1 MKGYVTISLVD
12 VYERVEK
19 SVISV
24 DERPKRFTD
33 VFYRCEKDWETF
45 WFCDLFRLSGPPV
58 KRTPSIKRTLGRVP
72 EINVLY
78 ICIYNEPLL
87 SGRGY

>member
-1 MKGYVTISLVD
+1 MKGPKGLQMCFIAVRKTGKRSGF
-12 VYERVEK
+12 
-19 SVISV
+19 VIYS
-24 DERPKRFTD
+24 DRP
-33 VFYRCEKDWETF
+33 
-45 WFCDLFRLSGPPV
+45 LLSGPPV
-58 KRTPSIKRTLGRVP
+58 KRTLSIKRTLSRVP

>member
-1 MKGYVTISLVD
+1 MKGYVRISLVE

-45 WFCDLFRLSGPPV
+45 WFCDLFRQ
-58 KRTPSIKRTLGRVP
+58 
-72 EINVLY
+72 
-78 ICIYNEPLL
+78 
-87 SGRGY
+87 